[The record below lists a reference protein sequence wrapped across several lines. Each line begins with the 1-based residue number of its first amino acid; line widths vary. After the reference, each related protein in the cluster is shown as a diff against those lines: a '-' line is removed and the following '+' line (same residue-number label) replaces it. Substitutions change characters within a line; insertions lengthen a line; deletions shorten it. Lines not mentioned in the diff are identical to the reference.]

1 MSAKKAKLWIGFLDA
16 GSKGSPVVRE
26 IGMETGSRD
35 TIYLFNFLK
44 GKILEYRRDIVE
56 PKLRELTVDEQP
68 MVPEIRKTFKE
79 VREAFEPRSARM
91 RLPPP
96 RTAPKRREVELSDFV
111 DDVELDFDP
120 NMPVIADDG
129 EDGEAL
135 DQLE

>member
-1 MSAKKAKLWIGFLDA
+1 MTAKKAKLWFGFLEA

-26 IGMETGSRD
+26 DGMETGNRD

-56 PKLRELTVDEQP
+56 RKLRELTAQEQP
-68 MVPEIRKTFKE
+68 MVPELRTAFKA
-79 VREAFEPRSARM
+79 VREGFEPRPARL
-91 RLPPP
+91 RPP
-96 RTAPKRREVELSDFV
+96 APKAAPRRREPDLADFV

-120 NMPVIADDG
+120 NMPLPP
-129 EDGEAL
+129 EDSEETETL

>member
-1 MSAKKAKLWIGFLDA
+1 MTAKKAKLWFGFLDA

-35 TIYLFNFLK
+35 TIYLFNMLK

-68 MVPEIRKTFKE
+68 MVTELRKAFNA
-79 VREAFEPRSARM
+79 VREGFEPRTARL
-91 RLPPP
+91 RLPAPKA
-96 RTAPKRREVELSDFV
+96 APKRQDVELSDFS
-111 DDVELDFDP
+111 DDVELDFDAG
-120 NMPVIADDG
+120 MPPMP
-129 EDGEAL
+129 EDGDDVEVL

>member
-1 MSAKKAKLWIGFLDA
+1 MSAKKATLWIGFLDA

-26 IGMETGSRD
+26 IGMETGNRD

-56 PKLRELTVDEQP
+56 PKLRELTADEQP
-68 MVPEIRKTFKE
+68 MVPEIRKAFKD
-79 VREAFEPRSARM
+79 VREAFEPRSTRM
-91 RLPPP
+91 RLSPP